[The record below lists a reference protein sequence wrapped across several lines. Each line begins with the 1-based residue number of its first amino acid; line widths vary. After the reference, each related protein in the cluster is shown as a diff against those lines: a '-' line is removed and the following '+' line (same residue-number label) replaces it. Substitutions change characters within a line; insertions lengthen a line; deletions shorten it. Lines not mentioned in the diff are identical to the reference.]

1 MQLSPHQ
8 ALWLALGA
16 VLLWASLS
24 ALGVSLAHV
33 PPFLLTGLG
42 LLVGGIMALPI
53 NGFKPNN
60 WRVPLPLLALG
71 IYGLFGFHF
80 LLFLSLRLAPPVATN
95 LINYLWPLGIVVMA
109 PLFLPS
115 VTWRWS
121 FAGAAVLGFGGAALA
136 IVSGSESQAAIGNDT
151 SWLGYALALGS
162 AWIWASYSL
171 LSKRA
176 TQLTTGHIGTFCM
189 VSAAFALLCH
199 ALLEPATSLSLGDLW
214 RIALLGLGPLGGSFF
229 LWSMALRFGDARRI
243 GLLAFLTPLLSTVM
257 LLWQQGQALTW
268 HIALA
273 AALIVAG
280 AWVGHR
286 AQA

>member
-1 MQLSPHQ
+1 MQLSPNQ

-136 IVSGSESQAAIGNDT
+136 IVSGSESQAAVSNDT

-199 ALLEPATSLSLGDLW
+199 ALLEPATSLSPGDLW
-214 RIALLGLGPLGGSFF
+214 RIGLLGVGPLGGSFF
-229 LWSMALRFGDARRI
+229 LWNMALRFGDARRI
-243 GLLAFLTPLLSTVM
+243 GLLAFSTPLLSTVM

>member
-1 MQLSPHQ
+1 
-8 ALWLALGA
+8 
-16 VLLWASLS
+16 
-24 ALGVSLAHV
+24 
-33 PPFLLTGLG
+33 
-42 LLVGGIMALPI
+42 MALPI

-136 IVSGSESQAAIGNDT
+136 IVSGSESQAAVSNDT

-199 ALLEPATSLSLGDLW
+199 VLLEPATSLSLGDLW

-229 LWSMALRFGDARRI
+229 FMELGLALWRCQTHWSAGVFNAAVVYRDAVVATRSSADLAYRI
-243 GLLAFLTPLLSTVM
+243 SSSVDRGWCVGGA
-257 LLWQQGQALTW
+257 QGASLDPT
-268 HIALA
+268 A
-273 AALIVAG
+273 
-280 AWVGHR
+280 
-286 AQA
+286 